1 MENAISPPSIG
12 EITRHLPEFCRR
24 HGIARVEVFGSVATG
39 EASTGSDLDLMVT
52 FLPGIAPGL
61 EFFAMQDELEH
72 VLGCTVDL
80 LTRRSVERSDNPIRR
95 RSILASAR
103 EVYAG

>member
-1 MENAISPPSIG
+1 MANAIFPPSIDD
-12 EITRHLPEFCRR
+12 ITRRLPQFCSR
-24 HGIARVEVFGSVATG
+24 HGIGRVEVFVSVAKG

-61 EFFAMQDELEH
+61 EFFAMQDELEGI
-72 VLGCTVDL
+72 LGCSVDL

-103 EVYAG
+103 E

>member
-1 MENAISPPSIG
+1 
-12 EITRHLPEFCRR
+12 
-24 HGIARVEVFGSVATG
+24 VATG
-39 EASTGSDLDLMVT
+39 DASAGSDLDLMVT
-52 FLPGIAPGL
+52 FVPGIAPGL

-72 VLGCTVDL
+72 ILGCRVDL

-103 EVYAG
+103 EIFRIGRSPTCSIFCAPLKRSKATSRVIAVRTSSKI